1 MPEPEIAPVEAKGRD
16 DEFIESVDPG
26 SQTLPKPEH
35 DSALHIFDDLNRSP
49 ILTPQANSHV
59 LCKIDLRLLPILLGI
74 YFLQQL
80 DKTTLSYA
88 SVFGLIEKAHLHGQQ
103 YSWLGS
109 VVYLA
114 QLVVQPVVA
123 YMLVKIP
130 LGKFLACTTV
140 LWGIALSC
148 MTASNDF
155 PALLVCRL
163 FLGLFE
169 AGIRKLFLFLRVL
182 VVMELN

>member
-35 DSALHIFDDLNRSP
+35 DSALHIVNDLNHSP

-59 LCKIDLRLLPILLGI
+59 LRKIDLRLLPILLGI

-169 AGIRKLFLFLRVL
+169 AGIRKLFLFLACVGCHGA
-182 VVMELN
+182 